1 MSITDLGSSTSQSGE
16 VTSVWRYDEAD
27 TYVVQSGRVHLSFF
41 EDEFKDFARTVYE
54 ALVTLERGGAPV
66 VRALHQVLAKGE

>member
-1 MSITDLGSSTSQSGE
+1 MSITDLGSTTSQSGE

-54 ALVTLERGGAPV
+54 ALMTLERGEEPI
-66 VRALHQVLAKGE
+66 VRALHRVSAKGE

>member
-1 MSITDLGSSTSQSGE
+1 MSIADLGSSTSQSGE

-54 ALVTLERGGAPV
+54 ALMTLERGEEPV
-66 VRALHQVLAKGE
+66 VRALHQVSTKGE

>member
-1 MSITDLGSSTSQSGE
+1 MSLTDLACSTSQSGE
-16 VTSVWRYDEAD
+16 VTSVWRYDDAE

-54 ALVTLERGGAPV
+54 ALMTLERGEEPV
-66 VRALHQVLAKGE
+66 VRALHRVSGKGE

>member
-1 MSITDLGSSTSQSGE
+1 MSIKDLGCSTSQSGE

-41 EDEFKDFARTVYE
+41 QDDSS
-54 ALVTLERGGAPV
+54 
-66 VRALHQVLAKGE
+66 